1 MQILYRVEI
10 FDRDFNFILHQV
22 IPEPDVELDYLT
34 LSESDIVLPFP
45 AKLNSGWYANIL
57 RNNSVYFQGV
67 ITSTDDPQKNM
78 KIKIKPLL
86 SLFDVQIYK
95 TPAGAYTS
103 TEGWLAA
110 ALRQE
115 FINNTDAVECIPG
128 LTVTYTSSTMAVPLE
143 LEGNTH
149 KIWDIAVK
157 ALELAQI
164 VIEATLYPQAKKIIV
179 TIAKNQ
185 QHPVFIES
193 ELPGITVKSFS
204 VDIGSST
211 NKVVVYNKDNNN
223 EHIEIYAE
231 NYSAPTKKEIKVISV
246 GEDED
251 FRTKGEETAAAVL
264 NIDKFN
270 NCIELTFSTCCNV
283 VPYVTIGQKAQ
294 ILRRGI
300 EYTAYLTAISLRGNT
315 KTYTFGRR
323 RRELTKKIR
332 MELIKS

>member
-1 MQILYRVEI
+1 MQTLYRVEI
-10 FDRDFNFILHQV
+10 FDRNFNFILHQV

-34 LSESDIVLPFP
+34 LSESTIVLPLP
-45 AKLNSGWYANIL
+45 AKLNAGWYVNIL

-78 KIKIKPLL
+78 KLKIKPLL

-115 FINNTDAVECIPG
+115 FINNSDTVECIPG

-143 LEGNTH
+143 LDSNTH
-149 KIWDIAVK
+149 KLWDVAVK

-164 VIEATLYPQAKKIIV
+164 VIEATLYPQAQKIIV

-185 QHPVFIES
+185 QSAVFIES

-204 VDIGSST
+204 VDTGTST
-211 NKVVVYNKDNNN
+211 NKVVVYNKDNDT
-223 EHIEIYAE
+223 ECVEIYAE
-231 NYSAPTKKEIKVISV
+231 NYSSPTKKEIKVITV
-246 GEDED
+246 GEDEE
-251 FRTKGEETAAAVL
+251 FRIKAEETAAAVL
-264 NIDKFN
+264 DIDKFN
-270 NCIELTFSTCCNV
+270 NCIELSFSEGCNV
-283 VPYVTIGQKAQ
+283 MPYVTIGQRTR

-300 EYTAYLTAISLRGNT
+300 EYTAYLTSISLKGNI

-332 MELIKS
+332 LEMIK